1 MTPIDFAKIPDAAML
16 TALAAVAS
24 TFELDADE
32 SPPCTATSEL
42 ETWSEWVSSRKG
54 VTVDTLNEAL
64 KAVDCPVCVEHKRV
78 KVIRLLKNALNIC
91 E

>member
-1 MTPIDFAKIPDAAML
+1 MR

-24 TFELDADE
+24 MFGLDTDE
-32 SPPCTATSEL
+32 SPPCTAASEL
-42 ETWSEWVSSRKG
+42 ETWTEWVSSRKG

-64 KAVDCPVCVEHKRV
+64 KAVECPVCVEHKKV
-78 KVIRLLKNALNIC
+78 KVIRLLKNALNIG